1 MSSLTILLIGS
12 VIWWVYQ
19 VGLNGG
25 FTKMVDNMS
34 DGIAETNTK
43 TEELV
48 SVKDIRAM
56 LDKRLFEE
64 KLEEYCK
71 KNYKLRGWYSNYKAT
86 VRYEWNKAGG
96 VPTYLMD

>member
-34 DGIAETNTK
+34 DGIAETNAK

-48 SVKDIRAM
+48 SAADIRA
-56 LDKRLFEE
+56 L
-64 KLEEYCK
+64 LEASGK
-71 KNYKLRGWYSNYKAT
+71 IKPT
-86 VRYEWNKAGG
+86 VKPDEDIERYEHRDCDMS
-96 VPTYLMD
+96 YSY

>member
-25 FTKMVDNMS
+25 FTKMVDNAI

-43 TEELV
+43 TEDCIERQDLNV
-48 SVKDIRAM
+48 QKAIVAAQSRIDSGFDAKGEII
-56 LDKRLFEE
+56 
-64 KLEEYCK
+64 
-71 KNYKLRGWYSNYKAT
+71 NYPKAYMDAAIYNA
-86 VRYEWNKAGG
+86 VNK
-96 VPTYLMD
+96 